1 MLSSR
6 PRSRPDSGILPSVI
20 AEPLPAIPFMAAI
33 SNWSISTPLCQLSFV
48 LSVNCTSEKLNVL

>member
-6 PRSRPDSGILPSVI
+6 SRSRSDSGILPSVI

-33 SNWSISTPLCQLSFV
+33 SNSSTSTPLCQLSFV
-48 LSVNCTSEKLNVL
+48 LCVIWTSEKLSVP